1 MPGYGGH
8 NQTLLPVREIGLKVC
23 TLIINRDRNFWP
35 DFGFEPRPLTVTIQ
49 AHTMGV
55 TSVSSVIR
63 VGLLIATISAC
74 LQKIEFVNYKLNNK
88 DVTKLK
94 IKVKKQYSYTY
105 DNEKNQL

>member
-1 MPGYGGH
+1 
-8 NQTLLPVREIGLKVC
+8 
-23 TLIINRDRNFWP
+23 
-35 DFGFEPRPLTVTIQ
+35 
-49 AHTMGV
+49 MGV